1 MHILWQ
7 LRHWSTLM
15 NEPDS
20 LARPL
25 YWPLRARINLSPAE
39 RLEAR
44 RQQAKRYLNE
54 HGLVRP
60 VQRLGGGT

>member
-7 LRHWSTLM
+7 LRHWNTLM
-15 NEPDS
+15 NEPGS

-25 YWPLRARINLSPAE
+25 FEPFRGRRILSQAE

-54 HGLVRP
+54 RGLLRCVERKGP
-60 VQRLGGGT
+60 AT